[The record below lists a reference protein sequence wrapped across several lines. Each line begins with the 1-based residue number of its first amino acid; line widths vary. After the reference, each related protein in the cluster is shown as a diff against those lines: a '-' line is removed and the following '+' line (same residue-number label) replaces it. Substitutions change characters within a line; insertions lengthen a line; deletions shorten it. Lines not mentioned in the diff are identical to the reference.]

1 MKLLSRT
8 FYYNEDQEPK
18 IIDGRCSIRLYSDR
32 WRMYFMKT
40 AFKIIMILG
49 IMGFVSCNNQ
59 NPKLL
64 MSDIVVT
71 TMTLGSVYT
80 CAIEGYDTHY
90 YLFTADAT
98 GGTYTIR
105 LTNLASDCD
114 WTVYNY
120 DASYYY
126 LKDMYNNPFDI
137 TTGAAHDD
145 SSDEIGTVTLAA
157 NASYYIV
164 VDEWSNINSYYTLQ
178 ITKP

>member
-1 MKLLSRT
+1 LTADVSVVRIVKDGVNIMNTT
-8 FYYNEDQEPK
+8 FK
-18 IIDGRCSIRLYSDR
+18 
-32 WRMYFMKT
+32 F
-40 AFKIIMILG
+40 FMILG

-59 NPKLL
+59 RQDPL
-64 MSDIVVT
+64 MSDIAVT
-71 TMTLGSVYT
+71 TMTLDSVY
-80 CAIEGYDTHY
+80 ANPIDAYDTHY

-98 GGTYTIR
+98 GGSYTIS
-105 LTNLASDCD
+105 LTNLKSDCD

-126 LKDMYNNPFDI
+126 LKDMYKNPFDV

-157 NASYYIV
+157 NTSYYIV
-164 VDEWSNINSYYTLQ
+164 IDEWSNINSSYTLQ